1 MSNRNPRPP
10 MTPEDRRQP
19 MQTRAP
25 RKFTFT
31 GCPHCGGHLSDPRL
45 QNGKLWLHC
54 FSCHFEYELEDP
66 DHAEVL

>member
-1 MSNRNPRPP
+1 MSNRNPRPL

-19 MQTRAP
+19 MQTR
-25 RKFTFT
+25 RRMQLYYSV
-31 GCPHCGGHLSDPRL
+31 CPYCGGHLADPRL

>member
-25 RKFTFT
+25 RQFTFT
-31 GCPHCGGHLSDPRL
+31 GCPHCGGRLSEPRL
-45 QNGKLWLHC
+45 QNGKRWLHC